1 MILKGKEANT
11 KTCNKGSQL
20 LRKYMSGQW
29 RNQRP
34 LDSPP
39 KEGKNTIGDGG
50 STALYT
56 ALLTL
61 LKLFSLF
68 LLFKLLH
75 TARILGL

>member
-1 MILKGKEANT
+1 MILKGKEAYT

-20 LRKYMSGQW
+20 LRKYKSGQW

-50 STALYT
+50 KKNRRKKNVNGT
-56 ALLTL
+56 
-61 LKLFSLF
+61 
-68 LLFKLLH
+68 
-75 TARILGL
+75 

>member
-1 MILKGKEANT
+1 MSFYDGQIILENMILKGKEAYT

-20 LRKYMSGQW
+20 LRKYKSGQW

-50 STALYT
+50 
-56 ALLTL
+56 
-61 LKLFSLF
+61 K
-68 LLFKLLH
+68 KIEKK
-75 TARILGL
+75 R

>member
-1 MILKGKEANT
+1 MILKGKEAYT

-39 KEGKNTIGDGG
+39 EEGKNTIGDGG
-50 STALYT
+50 CTALYT
-56 ALLTL
+56 AYTVNTVFTIYLSVGPLPPP
-61 LKLFSLF
+61 
-68 LLFKLLH
+68 
-75 TARILGL
+75 

>member
-1 MILKGKEANT
+1 MILKGKEAYT

-20 LRKYMSGQW
+20 LRKYMNGQW

-39 KEGKNTIGDGG
+39 EEGKNTIGDGG
-50 STALYT
+50 SIALYT

-61 LKLFSLF
+61 LTLFSLF